1 MKYMALTFKNIKKF
15 IIHHPV
21 MFILFILVQII
32 CCVAAFITCGMAN
45 NMYYVNEK
53 MSFSSIYKINFEK
66 NSDEIEGLQNNQYL
80 DEQGRVYG
88 LHYGKS
94 EDADP
99 SERVYAIE
107 RQGVVPINEMREKII
122 YLLNP

>member
-1 MKYMALTFKNIKKF
+1 MKYIALTFKNIKKF

-21 MFILFILVQII
+21 MFVLFIAVQII

-53 MSFSSIYKINFEK
+53 ISFSSIYKINFEQ
-66 NSDEIEGLQNNQYL
+66 NLDEIEELQNNQYL

-88 LHYGKS
+88 LHYGKG

-99 SERVYAIE
+99 SERVYAI
-107 RQGVVPINEMREKII
+107 NA
-122 YLLNP
+122 